1 MINFSQKS
9 LMPFFHQT
17 LQLYDARSTGNY
29 CFFCSQG
36 LSFNSDTQSFSDLL
50 VLQKKITLVWLHFSR
65 SDVTYKYPVN
75 HFFSVF
81 NRQCNYIVEP
91 VVVVNVE
98 NTLHSRSQLILTG
111 YFSFFSVSSSNGLTS
126 TPLKPY
132 SSPRQLF
139 PTRTSLF
146 EQTPKRGLT
155 VSTADRQG

>member
-1 MINFSQKS
+1 
-9 LMPFFHQT
+9 MPFFHQT

-36 LSFNSDTQSFSDLL
+36 LSFNNDTQSFSDLL

-111 YFSFFSVSSSNGLTS
+111 YFSFF
-126 TPLKPY
+126 
-132 SSPRQLF
+132 F
-139 PTRTSLF
+139 SL
-146 EQTPKRGLT
+146 
-155 VSTADRQG
+155 